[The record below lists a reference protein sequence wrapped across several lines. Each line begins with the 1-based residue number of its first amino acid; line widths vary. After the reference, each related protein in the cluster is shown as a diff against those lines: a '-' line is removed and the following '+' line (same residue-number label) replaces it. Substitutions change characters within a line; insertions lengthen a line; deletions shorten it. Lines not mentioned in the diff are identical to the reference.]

1 MWSDKYEDEKKRSG
15 TLELQLKEMSNQLD
29 DYDKK
34 FQTLRTDSTHAELIE
49 LQAQIEELNIER
61 DDLHD
66 ETDSLRTQL
75 LVNITF
81 MIINSLFINNFII
94 RHKQQRFT
102 NYLCKQ
108 LKFLRMSR
116 PILNTSIILKR
127 KSNN

>member
-1 MWSDKYEDEKKRSG
+1 MWSDKYEDEKKRSA

-34 FQTLRTDSTHAELIE
+34 FQALRTDSTHAELIE

-102 NYLCKQ
+102 NCLCKQ
-108 LKFLRMSR
+108 RNFLLMIR
-116 PILNTSIILKR
+116 PILNTLII
-127 KSNN
+127 